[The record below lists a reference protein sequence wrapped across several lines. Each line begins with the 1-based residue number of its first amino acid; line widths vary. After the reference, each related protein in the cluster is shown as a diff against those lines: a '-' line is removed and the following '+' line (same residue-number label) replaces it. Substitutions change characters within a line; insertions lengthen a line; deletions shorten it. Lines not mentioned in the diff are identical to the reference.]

1 MTREEAKDFMW
12 IENDKNPTIIRWQ
25 NHSTISG
32 LVSNLIDKIFDEH
45 GEQLQNKD
53 DEIELLKHRIE
64 EAMKPKTCLGCLHC
78 NKAYQLASRPPQ
90 YKLNCGVFKTVF
102 VNDFKQ
108 YCSRYEP
115 KVTP

>member
-1 MTREEAKDFMW
+1 MTREDAKQAILKALKDDESS
-12 IENDKNPTIIRWQ
+12 IKNCIHLLTL
-25 NHSTISG
+25 HCY
-32 LVSNLIDKIFDEH
+32 LDKIFDEH

-108 YCSRYEP
+108 YCSSYEP
-115 KVTP
+115 KKK

>member
-1 MTREEAKDFMW
+1 MTREEAKNKVQ
-12 IENDKNPTIIRWQ
+12 INKAETYPYGIIDNVDEVINQ
-25 NHSTISG
+25 
-32 LVSNLIDKIFDEH
+32 IFDEH

-78 NKAYQLASRPPQ
+78 NKAYQLTSCPPQ
-90 YKLNCGVFKTVF
+90 YELNCGVFKTVF

-115 KVTP
+115 KDK

>member
-1 MTREEAKDFMW
+1 MTREDYEAHKEDYKDNNESSSAFVL
-12 IENDKNPTIIRWQ
+12 IQDVYIRILEAQ
-25 NHSTISG
+25 M
-32 LVSNLIDKIFDEH
+32 KA
-45 GEQLQNKD
+45 KD
-53 DEIELLKHRIE
+53 DEIELLKYRIE

-78 NKAYQLASRPPQ
+78 NKAYQLTSCPPQ
-90 YKLNCGVFKTVF
+90 YELNCGVFKTVF